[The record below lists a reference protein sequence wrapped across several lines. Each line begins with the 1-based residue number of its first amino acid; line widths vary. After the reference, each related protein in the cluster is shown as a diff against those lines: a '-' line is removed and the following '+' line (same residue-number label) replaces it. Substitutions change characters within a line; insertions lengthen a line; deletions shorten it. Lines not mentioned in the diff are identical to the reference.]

1 MIRKEKLDQLKEIV
15 EELKTI
21 EVTKRE
27 VEQNNKFLQSN
38 AYYFKLNNGIIIPRE
53 RLVKGG
59 KDGSAA
65 IIMPVLENNEILTI
79 IEPRV
84 FTELTV
90 GVGFPAGYIENGEK
104 EKVGAL
110 RELREETGFVP
121 KEMILMDTFYQDE
134 GCSSALNHIFLAL
147 DCKKKFDQELDKD
160 EIVKY
165 MTFNYEELF
174 ELERLGYIKGCN
186 SKLALEKSKVYMKG
200 R

>member
-1 MIRKEKLDQLKEIV
+1 MIRKAKL
-15 EELKTI
+15 EELKSLVSELKTTEVI
-21 EVTKRE
+21 ERQI
-27 VEQNNKFLQSN
+27 EQQNKFLQSKG
-38 AYYFKLNNGIIIPRE
+38 YYFKLNNGRIIPRE
-53 RLVKGG
+53 QLLKGNN
-59 KDGSAA
+59 DGSAA

-90 GVGFPAGYIENGEK
+90 GIGFPAGYIEKGEDAK
-104 EKVGAL
+104 IGAL

-121 KEMILMDTFYQDE
+121 KTIFEIDSFYQDE
-134 GCSSALNHIFLAL
+134 GISSALNHIFLAQ
-147 DCKKKFDQELDKD
+147 DCKKQYEQELDKD

-165 MTFNYEELF
+165 MTFTYEELL

-186 SKLALEKSKVYMKG
+186 TKLALAKSKKYVKG